1 MINKNRVV
9 PVKATDLISLYG
21 TIVKLADS
29 SHTYEVLDPVGG
41 ELKPTN
47 SAQKYYL
54 ASEPVKYFDFAGATA
69 DCDVYFVADY
79 GFEGFKQTV
88 AAGSATVDPESAGL
102 YKAFWDYSETS
113 VTVTRIT
120 PAAN

>member
-21 TIVKLADS
+21 TIVKLADT
-29 SHTYEVLDPVGG
+29 SHTYEVLDPAAGIIAP
-41 ELKPTN
+41 ENT
-47 SAQKYYL
+47 AQKYYI
-54 ASEPVKYFDFAGATA
+54 ASEPVKYFDFTDATA

-79 GFEGFKQTV
+79 GFKGFKQTV
-88 AAGSATVDPESAGL
+88 ASGSATVDAESAGL
-102 YKAFWDYSETS
+102 YKAFWDVSES
-113 VTVTRIT
+113 KVTVTRIT